1 MLFPEGFPHSMQTDF
16 FLAANVP
23 PGRPRAS
30 SRRAILAASLPGV
43 NQNPSPACACWRQRL
58 EYAFPMPNL
67 ARAGALALLVLA
79 LLPPTASAQAPALA
93 ETPRKDLRLV
103 GPAVSVL
110 ERLGTLYGVRIK
122 VDPDLP
128 GGPLNLTLYRVTLED
143 ALRVAAQLAQ
153 IFWVV
158 QPDGTI
164 LVAPD
169 TAAKRESLSP
179 QVEQSIALPGRSSD
193 QLNDAVRV
201 LREMLDMRRIR
212 ADLPSNS
219 ISVFDTPQ
227 RLAVA
232 EQLLAQLPDD
242 PGEVYVEVQVLEVDR
257 ERALEL
263 GLATPD
269 GIVAVH
275 LGAGALV
282 PSDLTSLLEIVQF
295 LVSHGLVPAALL
307 PSDISSILTSGI
319 VDPSQAAGLLPP
331 FILVG
336 GGGTTYAVHLPSTEL
351 RLRQLARVTRGWRR
365 LSLRARSGTEGV
377 LFIGERFPITFTT
390 FSAAFVPAIVQEL
403 IRLGQFVP
411 PVPAVRYEDLG
422 TKITVTPQIHPGGE
436 VSLNL
441 QIDDSALSGQT
452 VNDIPVLTNRL
463 LDQQT
468 RLQSAETLIIAGLRR
483 TERTEN
489 LQAMPGLGQIPL
501 LGHLFRSPA
510 PRTQTTE
517 LLIMITPHIVRLPAS
532 ERLLARTLFLGT
544 EKDFAPV
551 GPQPAAQPAG
561 PRQPGQPPQ
570 RPQPQRPPQPPP
582 PGAPTPPLGPPP
594 PPQPPPEQQPE
605 QPEQPPQQPEPP
617 PPPR

>member
-1 MLFPEGFPHSMQTDF
+1 MRNLSR
-16 FLAANVP
+16 AA
-23 PGRPRAS
+23 A
-30 SRRAILAASLPGV
+30 LTL
-43 NQNPSPACACWRQRL
+43 L
-58 EYAFPMPNL
+58 
-67 ARAGALALLVLA
+67 ALAVLA
-79 LLPPTASAQAPALA
+79 PSAAAQTSTLP
-93 ETPRKDLRLV
+93 ETPRKDVRLV
-103 GPAVSVL
+103 GPAGNVF
-110 ERLGTLYGVRIK
+110 ERLATLYGVHLK
-122 VDPDLP
+122 VDSDLP
-128 GGPLNLTLYRVTLED
+128 ARSLNLTLNNVTLED
-143 ALRVAAQLAQ
+143 ALRVAAPLAQ

-158 QPDGTI
+158 QPDGVI

-169 TAAKRESLSP
+169 TAEKRETIYP
-179 QVEQSIALPGRSSD
+179 QVERTFALPGRSSD
-193 QLNDAVRV
+193 ELNEAVRV

-212 ADLPSNS
+212 PDLRSNTV
-219 ISVFDTPQ
+219 SVYDTPQ

-242 PGEVYVEVQVLEVDR
+242 PGEVFVEVQILEVDR
-257 ERALEL
+257 ERALEF

-282 PSDLTSLLEIVQF
+282 PRDLTSLLEIVQF
-295 LVSHGLVPAALL
+295 LISRGLVPAALL
-307 PSDISSILTSGI
+307 PADISSILTTGI

-351 RLRQLARVTRGWRR
+351 RLRQLARTTRGWRR

-422 TKITVTPQIHPGGE
+422 TKITLTPQIHPGGE
-436 VSLNL
+436 VTLNL
-441 QIDDSALSGQT
+441 QIDQSALAGQ
-452 VNDIPVLTNRL
+452 VINDIPVLTSRL
-463 LDQQT
+463 LDLQM
-468 RLQSAETLIIAGLRR
+468 RLQTGETLIIAGLRR

-489 LQAMPGLGQIPL
+489 LQAVPGLGQIPL

-517 LLIMITPHIVRLPAS
+517 LIFMITPHLVRLPAS
-532 ERLLARTLFLGT
+532 ERLLTRTLFLGT

-551 GPQPAAQPAG
+551 GPQPAGEPAAA

-594 PPQPPPEQQPE
+594 PPQPPPEPQPE
-605 QPEQPPQQPEPP
+605 QPEQPPPQPEPP
-617 PPPR
+617 PN